1 VCSWPPGSRAGQGCN
16 TRPLLRLHLSIC
28 LCLSLSHPLA
38 PKTFEA
44 HLHHLE
50 TRPAQPLR
58 AGSPPLECFVRC
70 EVPGPVVPALL
81 SALRRVAEDV
91 RAAGESKG
99 EAALGPAVGPR
110 APEMGNRRDR
120 GTAGGPSLLARV
132 GGLLLSCLGLG
143 HLQSPPP

>member
-1 VCSWPPGSRAGQGCN
+1 MTLGLNSACPTKEG
-16 TRPLLRLHLSIC
+16 
-28 LCLSLSHPLA
+28 
-38 PKTFEA
+38 
-44 HLHHLE
+44 
-50 TRPAQPLR
+50 TRPAQPPR

-99 EAALGPAVGPR
+99 EAALGPPVGPR

-120 GTAGGPSLLARV
+120 GMAGGPSLLAWV

-143 HLQSPPP
+143 HIQSPPP

>member
-1 VCSWPPGSRAGQGCN
+1 MCSWPLGFRAGQGCN

-50 TRPAQPLR
+50 TRPAQPPR

-99 EAALGPAVGPR
+99 K
-110 APEMGNRRDR
+110 NRNVKEHTT
-120 GTAGGPSLLARV
+120 G
-132 GGLLLSCLGLG
+132 
-143 HLQSPPP
+143 